1 MRIDPS
7 FRSIYTPVGTQRK
20 GCFVVGHFYRLGMSG
35 WLILFSLT
43 GLLSCAGGPEEH
55 QQIPWEAESI
65 TGMDA
70 VSGQW
75 QGVLKRIPDNVDD
88 WVKVV
93 ITTDGAYRFVT
104 YRTIG
109 VFKGDGRFSLVE
121 GGLRAEGE
129 RGTIRGTLYRAG
141 DRRLLRIRARSQEGN
156 EFIANLTPEP

>member
-1 MRIDPS
+1 MGMHRN
-7 FRSIYTPVGTQRK
+7 
-20 GCFVVGHFYRLGMSG
+20 GCSVVGHFYRLGMSG

-55 QQIPWEAESI
+55 QKLPWEAESI

-88 WVKVV
+88 WVKVA
-93 ITTDGAYRFVT
+93 ITADGAYRFVT

-109 VFKGDGRFSLVE
+109 VLKGDGKFSLVD
-121 GGLRAEGE
+121 GGLMAESD

-141 DRRLLRIRARSQEGN
+141 DRRLLRIRARSQDGN
-156 EFIANLTPEP
+156 EFIANLTPES